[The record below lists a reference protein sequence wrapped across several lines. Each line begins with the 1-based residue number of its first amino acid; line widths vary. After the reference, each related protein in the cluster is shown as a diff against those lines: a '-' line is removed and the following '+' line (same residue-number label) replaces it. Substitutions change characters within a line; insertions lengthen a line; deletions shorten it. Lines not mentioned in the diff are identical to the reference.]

1 MPNTIHVR
9 KESVI
14 NNLLRNKKKSDFT
27 ILFHSTWSDDS
38 KKIVEMAEEWT
49 EKEPEGSTPIHTVSS
64 WDVPHGFV
72 IFKITKTPALVTCTK
87 GKIRVTDYYPHLCGF
102 FDRSKK
108 GTR

>member
-1 MPNTIHVR
+1 MVDGTCPSGVLR
-9 KESVI
+9 KGVI
-14 NNLLRNKKKSDFT
+14 TDVKETFGN
-27 ILFHSTWSDDS
+27 
-38 KKIVEMAEEWT
+38 IVMSEEGT